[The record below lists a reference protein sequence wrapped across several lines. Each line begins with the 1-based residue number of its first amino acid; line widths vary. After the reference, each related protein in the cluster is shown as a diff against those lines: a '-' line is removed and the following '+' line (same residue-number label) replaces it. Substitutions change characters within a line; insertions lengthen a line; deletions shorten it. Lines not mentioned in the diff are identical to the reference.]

1 MRVNILVV
9 IINLLHNNLVIYL
22 PANYIKFSRGRDI
35 SPNPLPKSGRIN
47 FLAYPV
53 LEIEGKPDLVETT
66 FTFKRNNKNS

>member
-9 IINLLHNNLVIYL
+9 IINLLHKHLGRYL
-22 PANYIKFSRGRDI
+22 PANHIKFSQRRDI
-35 SPNPLPKSGRIN
+35 STDPLPKSGRIN

-66 FTFKRNNKNS
+66 FTFSRNTKSS